1 MHSFRENAILILVAS
16 ALIGYL
22 LGGIPSGLLVGRAR
36 GVDLR
41 TAGSRNIG
49 ATNAFRVLG
58 PKWGALVFALD
69 ALKGYLATLAP
80 RLIATAPPG
89 SFPPPMVAALTGGL
103 AAILGHVFTPWLR
116 FRGGRGVATSLGVF
130 LGIAPI
136 PTLIAFAIWI
146 LLVRISRRV
155 SVGSIIAAAA
165 YPFLV
170 FELAPPATNRGVLTG
185 VAAAVA
191 LLVLARHLPNM
202 RRLLNGTEP
211 PIFGAAR
218 KEGPP

>member
-1 MHSFRENAILILVAS
+1 
-16 ALIGYL
+16 
-22 LGGIPSGLLVGRAR
+22 
-36 GVDLR
+36 
-41 TAGSRNIG
+41 
-49 ATNAFRVLG
+49 VLG
-58 PKWGALVFALD
+58 PRWGALVFVLD
-69 ALKGYLATLAP
+69 ALKGYLATLIAHGLAP
-80 RLIATAPPG
+80 VPP

-155 SVGSIIAAAA
+155 SVGSIVAAAA

-170 FELAPPATNRGVLTG
+170 FELAPQGANRGVLTA
-185 VAAAVA
+185 VAAAVG
-191 LLVLARHLPNM
+191 LLVLARHLPNI

-211 PIFGAAR
+211 PIFGATS
-218 KEGPP
+218 KEGRP

>member
-1 MHSFRENAILILVAS
+1 ENAIPILVAS
-16 ALIGYL
+16 AVVGFL

-69 ALKGYLATLAP
+69 ALKGYLATLASRLLTAASP
-80 RLIATAPPG
+80 RA
-89 SFPPPMVAALTGGL
+89 FPPPMVAALAGGL

-136 PTLIAFAIWI
+136 PTLLAFAIWI
-146 LLVRISRRV
+146 LLVRVSRRV
-155 SVGSIIAAAA
+155 SVGSIVAAAA

-170 FELAPPATNRGVLTG
+170 FELAPHDTNKGILVG
-185 VAAAVA
+185 VAGAVA
-191 LLVLARHLPNM
+191 LLVLAR
-202 RRLLNGTEP
+202 
-211 PIFGAAR
+211 
-218 KEGPP
+218 

>member
-1 MHSFRENAILILVAS
+1 M
-16 ALIGYL
+16 
-22 LGGIPSGLLVGRAR
+22 
-36 GVDLR
+36 
-41 TAGSRNIG
+41 
-49 ATNAFRVLG
+49 LG
-58 PKWGALVFALD
+58 PRWGALVFALD
-69 ALKGYLATLAP
+69 ALKGYLATLVP
-80 RLIATAPPG
+80 RMLGTTPSA
-89 SFPPPMVAALTGGL
+89 FPPPMVVALTGGL

-116 FRGGRGVATSLGVF
+116 FRGGRGVAASLGVF

-136 PTLIAFAIWI
+136 PTLVAFAIWV

-155 SVGSIIAAAA
+155 SVGSIVAAAA

-170 FELAPPATNRGVLTG
+170 FELAQHGTNRGVLTA
-185 VAAAVA
+185 VAALVA

-211 PIFGAAR
+211 PIFGAAP

>member
-1 MHSFRENAILILVAS
+1 V
-16 ALIGYL
+16 IGYL

-41 TAGSRNIG
+41 AAGSRNIG

-69 ALKGYLATLAP
+69 AFKGYLATLVP
-80 RLIATAPPG
+80 RLFAAAPPG

-136 PTLIAFAIWI
+136 PTLIAFALWI

-155 SVGSIIAAAA
+155 SVGSIVASVA

-170 FELAPPATNRGVLTG
+170 FGLAPHGANRAVLTG
-185 VAAAVA
+185 VAAAVG
-191 LLVLARHLPNM
+191 LLVLARHLPNI

>member
-1 MHSFRENAILILVAS
+1 
-16 ALIGYL
+16 
-22 LGGIPSGLLVGRAR
+22 
-36 GVDLR
+36 
-41 TAGSRNIG
+41 
-49 ATNAFRVLG
+49 
-58 PKWGALVFALD
+58 
-69 ALKGYLATLAP
+69 
-80 RLIATAPPG
+80 
-89 SFPPPMVAALTGGL
+89 MVAALTGGL

-136 PTLIAFAIWI
+136 PTLIAFAVWI
-146 LLVRISRRV
+146 VLVRMSRRV
-155 SVGSIIAAAA
+155 SVGSIVAAAA

-170 FELAPPATNRGVLTG
+170 FELAPRGTNKGILTG

-191 LLVLARHLPNM
+191 LLVLARHLPNI
-202 RRLLNGTEP
+202 RRILNGTEP